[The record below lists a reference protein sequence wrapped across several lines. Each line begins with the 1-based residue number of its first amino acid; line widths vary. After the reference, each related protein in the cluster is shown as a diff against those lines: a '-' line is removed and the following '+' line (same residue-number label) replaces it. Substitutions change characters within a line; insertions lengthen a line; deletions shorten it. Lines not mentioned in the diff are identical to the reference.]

1 MGVLLTPGLYR
12 RPAAPVRPIGRLARG
27 DIPVFLGYARRGPV
41 GLAVRI
47 ESLNEFGEAFGAPLI
62 GGQLHPAL
70 KGFFETGGRTA
81 YIVRLTQKTAR
92 VATGDLVIRDAE
104 AEIAKTIGLTRVIW
118 RATAS
123 FSWLMIDPRQRKS
136 PPRPEAANWVQLIER
151 VIRERGERTDA
162 PGAWANTCSVQTKRA
177 ERARTRSIPALLDDP
192 RALALESLAG
202 LERHSIISLSQTD
215 QDDVT
220 REVTA
225 VPARVDAA
233 RQRIVLDEEL
243 TSLLTVDGE
252 PANFDLTRS
261 IRLTSVEFDVAVYV
275 DGKLEQSFETLGP
288 HPEHSFAVTRVTNRL
303 CRSLSLQPVAQ
314 RIETPPVPDDP
325 LLWDDVSEAEAPD
338 ILLGQDWSDP
348 AAWPREGR
356 FDLSGG
362 TDGLE
367 EISARDY
374 LRILGATGA
383 GDSEIAKL
391 DEVALIAA
399 PDLVLQSRTPLPADE
414 LPPEKVDCC
423 DLAPPEMGQIL
434 GRVVEIDAR
443 GYEVELGGVEIDIA
457 GPGGRTRTDSDG
469 RFTVTG
475 IPLRLVTIRLL
486 KELFEPLEFL
496 VQPQAFMPAKPVVIT
511 MTRLVLPRALP
522 EDEVLAIQQILTN
535 PAYVGPYKVAIIDPP
550 GPDATLDDLRR
561 WRARLGDDMRIGFF
575 GPWLRVPSTLEDGSG
590 GLVPCPPCGHVCGAF
605 AAGELSLGIHRAC
618 ANLPLRFVEGTML
631 EIGDAEQG
639 LLNPVGINAIR
650 IFPGRGTRAF
660 GTRSLSSDP
669 EWRYLTARRIVDAI
683 EKTLERALH
692 WMVFEPN
699 TLMTRHAVATTAT
712 TLLNRI
718 WRDGIL
724 AGDAPEAAYSV
735 KCDLE
740 NNPDESRETGKLVV
754 DIGVAPTTPFE
765 FILFRVGNVYDAI
778 KVTEA
783 AR

>member
-1 MGVLLTPGLYR
+1 MNALLTPGLYR
-12 RPAAPVRPIGRLARG
+12 RPAAPVRPVGRLSRG

-62 GGQLHPAL
+62 GGHLHPAL

-81 YIVRLTQKTAR
+81 YIVRLTQETAR
-92 VATGDLVIRDAE
+92 VATGDLVTRDAE
-104 AEIAKTIGLTRVIW
+104 AEPVDTIGLARVIW

-123 FSWLMIDPRQRKS
+123 FPWLMIDPRQRKT

-151 VIRERGERTDA
+151 VIRDRGERTDA
-162 PGAWANTCSVQTKRA
+162 PGTWANAYTVQTRRT

-202 LERHSIISLSQTD
+202 LERHSVISLSQTD
-215 QDDVT
+215 HDGVT

-225 VPARVDAA
+225 VPARIDAA
-233 RQRIVLDEEL
+233 RQRIILDEEL
-243 TSLLTVDGE
+243 TRLVTVEGA
-252 PANFDLTRS
+252 PAKFDLSRPV
-261 IRLTSVEFDVAVYV
+261 RLTSVEFDVAVFA

-303 CRSLSLQPVAQ
+303 CRSLSLRPVVQ
-314 RIETPPVPDDP
+314 VSVSPPLPGDPPVWADA
-325 LLWDDVSEAEAPD
+325 SEAEARRV
-338 ILLGQDWSDP
+338 LRGQDWSDP

-356 FDLSGG
+356 FDFSGG

-367 EISARDY
+367 EIAARDY

-383 GDSEIAKL
+383 GDSEIARL

-399 PDLVLQSRTPLPADE
+399 PDLVLQSRSPLPADE
-414 LPPEKVDCC
+414 LPPEAVDCC
-423 DLAPPEMGQIL
+423 DLSPPEKGQL
-434 GRVVEIDAR
+434 FGRVVEIDAH
-443 GYEVELGGVEIDIA
+443 GDEIELGGVEIDIA
-457 GPGGRTRTDSDG
+457 GPGGRTQTDRDG

-475 IPLRLVTIRLL
+475 VPLRLVTVRLS
-486 KELFEPLEFL
+486 KDLFEPLEFL
-496 VQPQAFMPAKPVVIT
+496 VQPLVFKPSEPVVFT
-511 MTRLVLPRALP
+511 MTRLVFPRALP
-522 EDEVLAIQQILTN
+522 EDEVLVIQQTLTD
-535 PAYVGPYKVAIIDPP
+535 PACVGPYKVAIIDPP
-550 GPDATLDDLRR
+550 WPHATLDDLRT
-561 WRARLGDDMRIGFF
+561 WRARLGDNMRIGFF
-575 GPWLRVPSTLEDGSG
+575 GPWLRLPSTSEDGSG

-650 IFPGRGTRAF
+650 TFPGRGTRAF
-660 GTRSLSSDP
+660 GTRTLSSDP
-669 EWRYLTARRIVDAI
+669 EWRFLTARRTVDAI

-699 TLMTRHAVATTAT
+699 TLMTRHAVATSAA

-765 FILFRVGNVYDAI
+765 FILFRVGNAYDAI